1 MAEVIEAMKTYKI
14 TRIQTIAVEIEA
26 EDVAKM
32 RSLHTEGVVDEL
44 CADIVGTDLMEEQY
58 IYEVDGN
65 VVDIWKEEEVSN
77 G

>member
-1 MAEVIEAMKTYKI
+1 MSQAKTKYKI
-14 TRIQTIAVEIEA
+14 TRIETVCVEIEA

-65 VVDIWKEEEVSN
+65 VVDIWKRDVSDE
-77 G
+77 